1 MYLFQA
7 KPALLRQEVSL
18 RQALVATALEQLSGE
33 DTLTF
38 DLMEKMLS
46 EMQCSL
52 KECLEL
58 CTEGRSNAVVQA
70 DSVCTFRC

>member
-38 DLMEKMLS
+38 DLMS
-46 EMQCSL
+46 EL
-52 KECLEL
+52 L
-58 CTEGRSNAVVQA
+58 
-70 DSVCTFRC
+70 